1 MINWLH
7 AVTHRPEQGWDPVP
21 AEHAVHYAQG
31 QWEVLDEAPL
41 QELEDWLG
49 GFAGKDVLDL
59 GGGPGQFTVA
69 MARRGARVTWHDV
82 SANYR
87 EIVRARNPG
96 YAIRDSLGYLEDA
109 IRLGESAFDLVFNRI
124 CFNYSRSDRHFVQMI
139 WKLLKPGGV
148 GYVDTNNA
156 LFHFD
161 ELALGARLRTWLNT
175 GTGWK
180 IGHPFP
186 PHGRLARL
194 VLALPTERVVVD
206 YSRATNDRIIFR
218 KAR

>member
-7 AVTHRPEQGWDPVP
+7 ALTHRPECGWDPVP
-21 AEHAVHYAQG
+21 AEHAVEYAHG
-31 QWEVLDEAPL
+31 QWAALNEAPL
-41 QELEDWLG
+41 DELESWVG

-59 GGGPGQFTVA
+59 GGGPGQFSVA

-87 EIVRARNPG
+87 EIVRARAAG
-96 YAIRDSLGYLEDA
+96 HAINYSLGYLEDA

-124 CFNYSRSDRHFVQMI
+124 CLNYSRRDRRFVQMI

-156 LFHFD
+156 RFHHA
-161 ELALGARLRTWLNT
+161 ELGSGARLRTWLNT
-175 GTGWK
+175 TTGWK
-180 IGHPFP
+180 VGHPFP

-194 VLALPTERVVVD
+194 VLVMPTERLLVD
-206 YSRATNDRIIFR
+206 YSRSTNDRVIFR
-218 KAR
+218 KAQ